1 MLFKLVCESLTSP
14 AKNSG
19 SRFGNSYVGCIGIR
33 YSEPSTDYTPK
44 LFQELLIEYITG
56 FGKILLL
63 LGKIL
68 LLLLITLLL
77 FREAE

>member
-19 SRFGNSYVGCIGIR
+19 SRFSNSYVGCIGKGIQ
-33 YSEPSTDYTPK
+33 PATDYTSK

-56 FGKILLL
+56 FGKILPL
-63 LGKIL
+63 LGNTL
-68 LLLLITLLL
+68 LVLLITLIP
-77 FREAE
+77 FGAAE